1 MQQWVNVKVRY
12 NKTMEDGQ
20 TKKVAESYLV
30 DALCFSEAEKRI
42 AEELEYKMSS
52 DYEINAVKKS
62 NFAEV
67 VFDKQYGDYWYK
79 AKVYFVTI
87 NEVTQKEKK
96 SAVYYLVNA
105 SSFDR
110 ALTIVNGLF
119 GGTMIDYRV
128 ASISETNILD
138 VFKHEEKQKKEG

>member
-1 MQQWVNVKVRY
+1 MQQWVNVKIRY

-20 TKKVAESYLV
+20 TKKVTESYLV
-30 DALCFSEAEKRI
+30 DALSFSEAEKRI
-42 AEELEYKMSS
+42 AEELEGSG
-52 DYEINAVKKS
+52 DYEINAVKKI

-67 VFDKQYGDYWYK
+67 VFDTQNGDYWYK

-87 NEVTQKEKK
+87 NEVTLKEKK

-105 SSFDR
+105 SSFDK
-110 ALTIVNGLF
+110 ALSIVNGIF

-128 ASISETNILD
+128 SSISETNILD
-138 VFKHEEKQKKEG
+138 VFKHEDKPKK